1 MYLVVLGVLFLAMKL
16 AAFGPVADWSYWAVL
31 APFGGAVAWWTYADK
46 TGRTQRQAMD
56 KMEARKDARR
66 RKNLDALGMGDKG
79 RRPR

>member
-16 AAFGPVADWSYWAVL
+16 AAFGPGADWSYWAVL

-46 TGRTQRQAMD
+46 TGRTQRQSMD

-79 RRPR
+79 RRP